1 MKITEGCA
9 DKKVVWSKQVAKGIA
24 QNGTISLGR
33 REITSALNDGSVEVR
48 HKQLVDDRE
57 HNIDLKVA

>member
-24 QNGTISLGR
+24 QSGTISLGR
-33 REITSALNDGSVEVR
+33 REITSALNDGSVEAR
-48 HKQLVDDRE
+48 Q
-57 HNIDLKVA
+57 